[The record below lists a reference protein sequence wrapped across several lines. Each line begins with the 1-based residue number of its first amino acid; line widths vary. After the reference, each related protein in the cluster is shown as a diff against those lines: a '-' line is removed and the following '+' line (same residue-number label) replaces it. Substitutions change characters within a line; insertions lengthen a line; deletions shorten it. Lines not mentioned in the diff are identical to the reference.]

1 MEINLYEKWRELKK
15 AENAYKN
22 FKSLF
27 GSIKSQFEKQYYAGQ
42 FEKQIKDMTD
52 YKARLKECENKF

>member
-42 FEKQIKDMTD
+42 FEKQIKDMTII
-52 YKARLKECENKF
+52 KQG